1 MEIRD
6 NVGGGGRGGQL
17 KLRIH
22 PENSFKSVNLSSTH
36 WSYSEKKQDLKEV

>member
-17 KLRIH
+17 KL
-22 PENSFKSVNLSSTH
+22 NSEFIQKIVLS
-36 WSYSEKKQDLKEV
+36 L